1 MIDIKCLYTGETL
14 KSIDADSL
22 SRANLCEADLRGANL
37 SRANLRWTDLSGA
50 NLRWTDL
57 SGADLRWAD
66 LSGADLRWAD
76 LREADLRG
84 TNLRGAIGNNA
95 EIKRLQSGHYA
106 IAYTKTIMAIGCEQ
120 HSIDQWFAFED
131 QRILSMDGKT
141 ALKFWRKWKP
151 ILQAIMAD

>member
-37 SRANLRWTDLSGA
+37 CRAN
-50 NLRWTDL
+50 
-57 SGADLRWAD
+57 
-66 LSGADLRWAD
+66 

-84 TNLRGAIGNNA
+84 ADLRGANLCRANLRGAIGNNA
-95 EIKRLQSGHYA
+95 EIKSLQSGHYA